1 MIESTCFGLLRHGQ
15 TIWNQQRRIQGR
27 LDSDLTET
35 GIDDTRRWAH
45 FFASARWNWSRIV
58 TSPAPR
64 AQKTAEI
71 INAQLNLPIE
81 TVLGLREQ
89 DWGEWEGLSREEIE
103 QSHKHVLEEQVE
115 RGWAFRPP
123 GGESRKEVLDRARSA
138 LADLGRRYSDAR
150 ILVICHQ
157 GVIKAL
163 VYELEKRLFRPEETK
178 LIDKNSLQILS
189 WNEHGFS
196 AQAYN
201 ITSDQT

>member
-15 TIWNQQRRIQGR
+15 TIWNQQGRIQGR
-27 LDSDLTET
+27 LDSELTET
-35 GIDDTRRWAH
+35 GMEDIRRWAH
-45 FFASARWNWSRIV
+45 FFASDRWDWARIV

-71 INAQLNLPIE
+71 INAQLSLPIE
-81 TVLGLREQ
+81 TVPGLREQ
-89 DWGEWEGLSREEIE
+89 DWGEWEGLSRKEIE
-103 QSHKHVLEEQVE
+103 QSHKDFLEEQVK

-138 LADLGRRYSDAR
+138 LADLGRRFSGAR

-163 VYELEKRLFRPEETK
+163 VYELEKRAFRPEEKK

-189 WNEHGFS
+189 CDEHGFS

-201 ITSDQT
+201 ITPDQT